1 MIIFRE
7 AVEFLQKVSAKP
19 SLLELCRAE
28 LKITKV
34 FFLKMAL
41 YSELP
46 VYKATYDLLLA
57 IFRFT
62 KDFGKEY
69 KYTVGESLKKETI
82 EINQRNANSAQA
94 QPEKG
99 MRLCAKRYR

>member
-1 MIIFRE
+1 MAGFYYRV
-7 AVEFLQKVSAKP
+7 AV
-19 SLLELCRAE
+19 
-28 LKITKV
+28 V
-34 FFLKMAL
+34 FFKKMAL

-82 EINQRNANSAQA
+82 KNNQRNANSV
-94 QPEKG
+94 
-99 MRLCAKRYR
+99 